1 MNVAGAIKLS
11 WRLGPKSKVVPV
23 ACDSGLKYLSKGLF
37 S

>member
-11 WRLGPKSKVVPV
+11 KRLGPKSKVVAV
-23 ACDSGLKYLSKGLF
+23 ACDTVLKYLSEGLF